1 MTQTTSLWRSMVEYS
16 SVFLRVSL
24 GVSFLS
30 AVADRCGMWGAYGQP
45 NVAWGEFSRFVAY
58 TAKLNWYVPAQAAW
72 GLAWVVTVAETVL
85 GVLLL
90 VGLYARMAA
99 LLSGVLLLLFALSM
113 ALALGLKAP
122 LNFSVFSASAGAL
135 LLSVCDR
142 FPWSLDAMRA
152 SRQSLHYANL

>member
-1 MTQTTSLWRSMVEYS
+1 MVEYMY
-16 SVFLRVSL
+16 VCLRVSL

-72 GLAWVVTVAETVL
+72 GLAWGVTVAETVL

-90 VGLYARMAA
+90 AGLYTRMAA

-122 LNFSVFSASAGAL
+122 LNFSVFSASAGVL

-152 SRQSLHYANL
+152 SR

>member
-1 MTQTTSLWRSMVEYS
+1 
-16 SVFLRVSL
+16 
-24 GVSFLS
+24 
-30 AVADRCGMWGAYGQP
+30 
-45 NVAWGEFSRFVAY
+45 
-58 TAKLNWYVPAQAAW
+58 
-72 GLAWVVTVAETVL
+72 
-85 GVLLL
+85 
-90 VGLYARMAA
+90 MAA